1 MYGKTQEQIAE
12 EGLSAMETWMKEL
25 GLVMNIK
32 ELGVNENMLNGLAD
46 STIIMEGGYK
56 VLSHDEILRIFKES
70 M

>member
-1 MYGKTQEQIAE
+1 
-12 EGLSAMETWMKEL
+12 MKEL

-56 VLSHDEILRIFKES
+56 VLSHDEILRLFKES